1 MSDGLNRCEFLG
13 NIAEPEL
20 KMTQA
25 GTAVLKFSMAVNS
38 SFIDKNETRQER
50 TEWVRCTMFGKRA
63 EGLAK
68 HLKKGDRLYVAGEM
82 RTSSYEK
89 DGEKRYSTEIVVNEL
104 VFAGSKKA
112 DGDAPSGGG
121 YERRPAPP
129 PTPASSSGSDDFGG
143 SQGGDD
149 EIPF

>member
-20 KMTQA
+20 KMTQSGA
-25 GTAVLKFSMAVNS
+25 AVLKFSLAVNS
-38 SFIDKNETRQER
+38 SYLDKNQTRQER

-68 HLKKGDRLYVAGEM
+68 HLKKGDRLFVAGEM

-89 DGEKRYSTEIVVNEL
+89 DNEKRYSTEVVLNEL
-104 VFAGSKKA
+104 VFAGGGKGGQRQSDDSTPA
-112 DGDAPSGGG
+112 SRAPAASGGG
-121 YERRPAPP
+121 DFGDY
-129 PTPASSSGSDDFGG
+129 SSGVGE
-143 SQGGDD
+143 D